1 MIEVKLFKNSN
12 SDIYAFE
19 MLNHAETFVCAGVS
33 MLVLNTINAIEV
45 FTDTAFILDF
55 DEQDGG
61 RLTLCLP
68 EIEKGEHFSD
78 VALLTNTL
86 ELGLDA
92 TLEEYPNEL
101 VIYKE
106 VQQC

>member
-19 MLNHAETFVCAGVS
+19 VLNHAETFVCAAVS
-33 MLVLNTINAIEV
+33 MLVLNTINALDA
-45 FTDTAFILDF
+45 FTDAVFDLEI

-61 RLTLCLP
+61 FIKLDLP
-68 EIEKGEHFSD
+68 EIKDGKHFSD
-78 VALLTNTL
+78 VALLINTL
-86 ELGLDA
+86 ELGLDS
-92 TLEEYPNEL
+92 TLAEYPNEI